1 MRCGGDSL
9 PRVIV
14 GRLGPKRQELAKY
27 RGTTLTMISDSV
39 NSTQLLTGSGRC
51 LLRRGFAV
59 VGFVLL
65 LAGCAATTTKHG
77 HHFNDG
83 DVQQVQPGMSQEAVR
98 MALGTPDTTSTVNGG
113 NTFYYISSTT
123 KQTSFFKPDEVDR
136 KVLAVYFNRA
146 GSVEQV
152 SNYGMKDGQVVD
164 FNKGET
170 QAYIRDRNFIQR
182 FFRGVGPKQKIAE

>member
-1 MRCGGDSL
+1 
-9 PRVIV
+9 
-14 GRLGPKRQELAKY
+14 
-27 RGTTLTMISDSV
+27 MISDFV
-39 NSTQLLTGSGRC
+39 DRTRPKAGSGRYVPR
-51 LLRRGFAV
+51 LGLAAAS
-59 VGFVLL
+59 FVLVL
-65 LAGCAATTTKHG
+65 TGCAATTTKHG
-77 HHFNDG
+77 HHFNEG

-182 FFRGVGPKQKIAE
+182 FFRGVGPKQKITE